1 MKIVGTCKYEKQ
13 LIPETLNF
21 NIITSD
27 KNKKRSNV
35 LVHVQL
41 MPKTPNFNIEFGIR
55 KQEHVTNDRNEK
67 QPNVL
72 VHLKTTKLKDMF

>member
-1 MKIVGTCKYEKQ
+1 
-13 LIPETLNF
+13 
-21 NIITSD
+21 
-27 KNKKRSNV
+27 
-35 LVHVQL
+35 
-41 MPKTPNFNIEFGIR
+41 MPKTANFNIEFEIR